1 MVFGSSIK
9 RFQKNMLKNNT
20 KLLNQDIINLC
31 KNFAENCY
39 WTNAPEYEKRNQN
52 NPEKI
57 KQDIAYGKMA
67 EFGVYFI
74 LLEKGMKHITIPDT
88 NIYNHKSKSFEADLK
103 CESFNFHIKTQTLK
117 SASKFGESWT
127 FQKKDPLVINPKSY
141 EYFIGTQLNED
152 NFEVKI
158 LLSKLAT
165 GLKFED
171 PVLEK
176 LKTKTCVY
184 LKNNL

>member
-1 MVFGSSIK
+1 
-9 RFQKNMLKNNT
+9 MLKNT
-20 KLLNQDIINLC
+20 AKKLSLDIVNLC

-39 WTNAPEYEKRNQN
+39 WTNAPEYERRNQN

-67 EFGVYFI
+67 EFGVYFM

-88 NIYNHKSKSFEADLK
+88 NIYNHKSKNFEADLK
-103 CESFNFHIKTQTLK
+103 CEGFSFHIKTQTLK
-117 SASKFGESWT
+117 SALRFGQSWM
-127 FQKKDPLVINPKSY
+127 FQKKDPIVTTPRSY

-152 NFEVKI
+152 GFEVNI
-158 LLSKLAT
+158 LLSKPAT
-165 GLKFED
+165 ELKFED

-184 LKNNL
+184 LKSNL